1 LEKGFIHM
9 NSHPDSDLVIRLNPS
24 EFWSATRL
32 MSQAERDVLLEAI
45 TKLAEA
51 NDLDGLR
58 HFNFVS
64 VTFRPAPPQA
74 A

>member
-1 LEKGFIHM
+1 M
-9 NSHPDSDLVIRLNPS
+9 NSYPASDLVIRLNPS

-32 MSQAERDVLLEAI
+32 MSQDEQDVLLEAI
-45 TKLAEA
+45 TRMAEA

-64 VTFRPAPPQA
+64 VTYRPAPQA